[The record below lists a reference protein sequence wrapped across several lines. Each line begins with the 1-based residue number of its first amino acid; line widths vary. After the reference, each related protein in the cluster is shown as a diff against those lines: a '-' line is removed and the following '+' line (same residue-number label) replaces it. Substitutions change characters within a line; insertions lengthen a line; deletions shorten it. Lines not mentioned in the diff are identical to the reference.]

1 VLANNKTSTNRQ
13 KLKKGKLNKS
23 EEAEE
28 VQELLQ

>member
-28 VQELLQ
+28 ELLQ